1 MREARQF
8 GSLDDPSYMVC
19 VEEKGSATAAL
30 LLGMAPPGAA
40 GPQEGERPASW
51 SWMEEERTS
60 GVLAPSNWN
69 TRNSPIMLHA
79 RTTERVR
86 GSSRRRNM
94 SGGLPIVNDSE
105 FSAMVNSR
113 ASSLLDIAG
122 RLGAGDLV
130 DVESALTVLTRP
142 LLAVIHSQATQLEE
156 LLDAYGALRNERW
169 RPFRSVIAAMK
180 VFARVHYTLVHL
192 AYASPRYRLLSEE
205 EDLTASLLQA
215 RRFTAR
221 VLQAASRR
229 LVETAPTLG
238 LTLRPLDIREEC
250 LPVGRLS
257 QDCALRHVDDAAETV
272 ARLATAF
279 LNLAGEGPLASTA
292 WSGAGDRR
300 PTALPTENELRLLAE
315 DFHNLQALYDTHVA
329 HTDAERADPELL
341 SLRGHASVV
350 YHLLEMATDLTH
362 YRERHVLHAPPANG
376 RARLFAYQPGCI
388 EPEHLESVLCDC
400 LLALAAR
407 YVHVGRTLAQQLLR
421 RYAEQGEI
429 TVPVPRYRGFHVRPS
444 TLVASVAYHYGSAVS
459 MTLEDETYDAASPL
473 ELFRANE
480 LINAKK
486 RRWLAQEI
494 GRLVN
499 GAEERM
505 GDDLVRAV
513 RNVLMRLAE
522 EAKVILYEQPLPPIE
537 SQFGEG
543 QPVLSF
549 IVDAV
554 ARLQALGKIDI
565 ITTITATFRGDRRVL
580 RDLQLLAANGYGED
594 AYGNNIALP
603 DELSYLRR

>member
-1 MREARQF
+1 MRR
-8 GSLDDPSYMVC
+8 
-19 VEEKGSATAAL
+19 
-30 LLGMAPPGAA
+30 
-40 GPQEGERPASW
+40 
-51 SWMEEERTS
+51 
-60 GVLAPSNWN
+60 
-69 TRNSPIMLHA
+69 
-79 RTTERVR
+79 
-86 GSSRRRNM
+86 SSEPRNM
-94 SGGLPIVNDSE
+94 SDGLPIVDDSE
-105 FSAMVNSR
+105 FSTMVNSR
-113 ASSLLDIAG
+113 ASSLLDVAG
-122 RLGAGDLV
+122 RLSAGDLV
-130 DVESALTVLTRP
+130 DVESTLLTRP
-142 LLAVIHSQATQLEE
+142 LLALIHSQATQLEE

-169 RPFRSVIAAMK
+169 RPFRGVIAAMK
-180 VFARVHYTLVHL
+180 LFAHVHYSLVHL
-192 AYASPRYRLLSEE
+192 AYASPHYRLLSEE
-205 EDLTASLLQA
+205 GDLTADLLQA

-221 VLQAASRR
+221 VLQTASRR
-229 LVETAPTLG
+229 LMETAPSLG
-238 LTLRPLDIREEC
+238 LTLRPVDICGEF
-250 LPVGRLS
+250 LTVGRLP
-257 QDCALRHVDDAAETV
+257 QDCAPRHVDEVAETV

-279 LNLAGEGPLASTA
+279 LNLAGEASPLASTA
-292 WSGAGDRR
+292 WSGTGDQR

-329 HTDAERADPELL
+329 HTDAERTDPELL

-362 YRERHVLHAPPANG
+362 YRERHVLHAPHANG
-376 RARLFAYQPGCI
+376 LVRLFAYQPDCI
-388 EPEHLESVLCDC
+388 EPEQLESVLRDC
-400 LLALAAR
+400 LLTLAAR
-407 YVHVGRTLAQQLLR
+407 YVHLGRTLAQRLLR

-444 TLVASVAYHYGSAVS
+444 TLVARVAYHYGSAVS

-499 GAEERM
+499 GTEERL

-537 SQFGEG
+537 SQLGEG

-549 IVDAV
+549 IVDSV

-565 ITTITATFRGDRRVL
+565 ITTVTATFRGDRRVL
-580 RDLQLLAANGYGED
+580 GDLQLLASNGYGED